1 MTDRLYYTDPLL
13 REFDARVLSCDRSGD
28 HAEHFEVVLDRTAFY
43 PTSGGQPHDVGTL
56 GGARVVDVVD
66 AGEDIRHIVD
76 APIPASSSVKGA
88 IDWARRF
95 DHMQQHTGQHILSAA
110 FDRGP
115 GVRTMS
121 FHLGAETATID
132 LAREVSA
139 AEIDAAERD
148 ANRVVWENRPVN
160 VTFVSE
166 EEASRL
172 PLRKDSARTGTLR
185 LVDVTGYDL
194 SACGGTHVPATGMIG
209 VIAVAGWERFKGA
222 TRLTFVCGGR
232 ALRAHASLRDVVV
245 ATTRALSVLPSELPT
260 SVAKLQSEVKEA
272 LKSGASLRQ
281 ELAGFL
287 AIDLRQKAET
297 IGPYRG
303 VLMPQPGEDAA
314 AMKTLAMAIV
324 GEPGLIVVFVGQGRP
339 APVVVARS
347 ADVKIDA
354 GAWIKRATT
363 EFGGRGGGRSEQ
375 AQGGI
380 DATAEQVIDF
390 ARRTLL

>member
-1 MTDRLYYTDPLL
+1 MTERLYYTDPLL
-13 REFDARVLSCDRSGD
+13 REFDARVVSCDRAGD
-28 HAEHFEVVLDRTAFY
+28 ESTQFEAVLDRTAFY

-56 GGARVVDVVD
+56 GGARVLDVVD
-66 AGEDIRHIVD
+66 AGHQIRHVLDTPI
-76 APIPASSSVKGA
+76 APSSSVKGEV
-88 IDWARRF
+88 DWARRF

-148 ANRVVWENRPVN
+148 ANRVVWENRPVT
-160 VTFVSE
+160 VTFVTE
-166 EEASRL
+166 EEAARL
-172 PLRKDSARTGTLR
+172 PLRKDSVRTGTLR
-185 LVDVTGYDL
+185 LVEVTGYDL
-194 SACGGTHVPATGMIG
+194 SACGGTHVPQTGMIG

-222 TRLTFVCGGR
+222 TRLTFVCGSR

-245 ATTRALSVLPSELPT
+245 ATTRALSVLPAELPT
-260 SVAKLQSEVKEA
+260 SVVKLQSELKDAV
-272 LKSGASLRQ
+272 KSGAALRQ
-281 ELAGFL
+281 ELAGFH
-287 AIDLRQKAET
+287 AMDLRQKAET

-303 VLMPQPGEDAA
+303 VLMAQPAEDAVVL
-314 AMKTLAMAIV
+314 KTLAAAIV
-324 GEPGLIVVFVGQGRP
+324 SEPGLIAVLAGQGRP

-347 ADVKIDA
+347 TDVAIDA
-354 GAWIKRATT
+354 GAWIKRATA

-390 ARRTLL
+390 ARRTLV